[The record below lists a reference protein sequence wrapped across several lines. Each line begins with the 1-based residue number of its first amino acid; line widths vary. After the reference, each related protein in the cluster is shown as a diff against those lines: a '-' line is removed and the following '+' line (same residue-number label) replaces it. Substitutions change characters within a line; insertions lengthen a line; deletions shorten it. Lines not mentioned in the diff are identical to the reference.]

1 MYIYICV
8 CRGIISYLLS
18 KITDALCVSPAIRIG
33 DKRFAMISIDFA
45 VLFYDSA
52 EEDILI
58 ITVILKGYKS

>member
-1 MYIYICV
+1 M
-8 CRGIISYLLS
+8 RSN
-18 KITDALCVSPAIRIG
+18 VSPAIRIG

-45 VLFYDSA
+45 KLFYDST